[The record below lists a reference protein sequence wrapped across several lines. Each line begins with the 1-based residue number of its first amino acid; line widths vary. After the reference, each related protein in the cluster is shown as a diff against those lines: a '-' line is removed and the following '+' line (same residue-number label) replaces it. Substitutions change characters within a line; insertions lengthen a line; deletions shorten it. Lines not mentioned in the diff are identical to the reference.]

1 MATQPNDI
9 KVALIALAN
18 AVSSLVA
25 DVAYLKAEH
34 SALLEIMKTS
44 NPELYDKLENL
55 RRQDTYRTNL
65 SAPAPVLSNVSDALS
80 KVSMMG
86 FDSWSSLLKQG

>member
-18 AVSSLVA
+18 VVSSLVG

-44 NPELYDKLENL
+44 TPELYDKLENL
-55 RRQDTYRTNL
+55 RHQDTYRTDLNVPA
-65 SAPAPVLSNVSDALS
+65 SALANVSDALR

-86 FDSWSSLLKQG
+86 FDTWASLLKQ